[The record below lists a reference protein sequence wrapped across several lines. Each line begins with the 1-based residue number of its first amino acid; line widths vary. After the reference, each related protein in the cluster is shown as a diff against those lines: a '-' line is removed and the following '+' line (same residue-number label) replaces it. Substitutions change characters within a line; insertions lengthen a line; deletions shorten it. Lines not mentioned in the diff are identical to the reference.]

1 MIGLVIYLMNTM
13 SSGLPVGVHLLINVY
28 DVPHPELLTYLTRGR
43 PIMEELIQE
52 LDLHVVA
59 QTGHQF
65 SPIGYTYAYVLSES
79 HFTIHTYPEYRS
91 CYLDLF
97 CCNSQFDPLYAI
109 ERIKQ
114 KFQTE
119 HVRSQ
124 IIRR

>member
-28 DVPHPELLTYLTRGR
+28 DVPQPELLTYLTRGR

-97 CCNSQFDPLYAI
+97 CCNPQFDPLYAI

>member
-1 MIGLVIYLMNTM
+1 MSTM

-52 LDLHVVA
+52 LDLHVVS
-59 QTGHQF
+59 QTGYQF
-65 SPIGYTYAYVLSES
+65 SPVGYTYAYVLSES

-91 CYLDLF
+91 CYMDLF
-97 CCNSQFDPLYAI
+97 CCNPQFDPVHAI

-114 KFQTE
+114 KFHTE

>member
-1 MIGLVIYLMNTM
+1 MIGYVIYLMNTM
-13 SSGLPVGVHLLINVY
+13 SSGSPVGVHLLINVY
-28 DVPHPELLTYLTRGR
+28 DVPQPELLTYLTRGR

-97 CCNSQFDPLYAI
+97 CCNPQFDPVHAI

>member
-28 DVPHPELLTYLTRGR
+28 DVPQPELLTYLTRGR

-97 CCNSQFDPLYAI
+97 CCNPQFDPVYAI

>member
-28 DVPHPELLTYLTRGR
+28 DVPHPERLTYLTRGR

-97 CCNSQFDPLYAI
+97 CCNPQFDPVHAI